1 MHTKYVYCYFIDTDV
16 NISLQANVLMQSMDL
31 SMIEVE
37 YKFIHIDGFSNL
49 TYHVDMKSE
58 DLKSLWVE
66 QLQVVAQG
74 NWTVRKLH
82 IFSSDQHK
90 VHFQR

>member
-1 MHTKYVYCYFIDTDV
+1 MHTKYVYCYFIDVT
-16 NISLQANVLMQSMDL
+16 IILQANVLMQSMDL

-37 YKFIHIDGFSNL
+37 CIFIHKNGFSNL
-49 TYHVDMKSE
+49 TYHVDMRSE
-58 DLKSLWVE
+58 GLKSLWVE

>member
-1 MHTKYVYCYFIDTDV
+1 M
-16 NISLQANVLMQSMDL
+16 
-31 SMIEVE
+31 
-37 YKFIHIDGFSNL
+37 G
-49 TYHVDMKSE
+49 SE
-58 DLKSLWVE
+58 GLKSLWVE
-66 QLQVVAQG
+66 QLHVVAQG